1 LCRFL
6 FGFYAAF
13 IILGGYAAVFY
24 SSWRLCR
31 RGRGT
36 PYTAHYHPTMLAIK
50 ANQATLVAQKAG

>member
-13 IILGGYAAVFY
+13 ILLGGYAAFFY

-31 RGRGT
+31 LLLFFW
-36 PYTAHYHPTMLAIK
+36 ATMPPSSLGGYA
-50 ANQATLVAQKAG
+50 AFF